1 MEKEYFIIWDGEKRE
16 VRSEGEV
23 FFMKNYINKL
33 LRLLI
38 FVSVIIFSALSQSSG
53 ESSVP
58 GSLLD
63 LEEAFQKV
71 AENVSPSVVNISTR
85 SSMNADIE
93 ILPFDK
99 DLKDKFPWF
108 EDFFSNLPEENIL
121 CAASGVIIS
130 EDGFVITNAHVV
142 KDTSKLSITT
152 HNGKKYEDLQIV
164 GIDSET
170 DLAVIKIKSPHKFSV
185 APLGNSDNVKVG
197 SWAIAIGNPFGYSS
211 TLTVGIISATGR
223 DFYEGGY
230 GDMSNLIQT
239 DASINPGNSGG
250 ALVNIRGEVIGI
262 NTAIISAG
270 GRSSGIGFAIP
281 VNIVKKV
288 SKQLIEK
295 GKVLRGWLGVVIKDL
310 SSELSS
316 YFGADNGV
324 LIEDIIPG
332 GPADN
337 GGIKSGDIVLSI
349 DDAEMDSVRKLQ
361 NTISGKS
368 PGEKITLSVLRN
380 KKKETVTLIV
390 GQRPEERK
398 KDISHSTVPHSEE
411 WRGLSVEDLTDD
423 LSSRLKQ
430 NKGVI
435 VRGVKTGSLAEESG
449 IKPGNI
455 IIKIND
461 RELNNIKDYKDFIKS
476 IKNKEDVVC
485 LVYDGKYMTFLV
497 IKGE

>member
-1 MEKEYFIIWDGEKRE
+1 
-16 VRSEGEV
+16 
-23 FFMKNYINKL
+23 
-33 LRLLI
+33 
-38 FVSVIIFSALSQSSG
+38 
-53 ESSVP
+53 
-58 GSLLD
+58 
-63 LEEAFQKV
+63 
-71 AENVSPSVVNISTR
+71 
-85 SSMNADIE
+85 
-93 ILPFDK
+93 
-99 DLKDKFPWF
+99 
-108 EDFFSNLPEENIL
+108 
-121 CAASGVIIS
+121 
-130 EDGFVITNAHVV
+130 
-142 KDTSKLSITT
+142 
-152 HNGKKYEDLQIV
+152 
-164 GIDSET
+164 
-170 DLAVIKIKSPHKFSV
+170 
-185 APLGNSDNVKVG
+185 
-197 SWAIAIGNPFGYSS
+197 
-211 TLTVGIISATGR
+211 
-223 DFYEGGY
+223 
-230 GDMSNLIQT
+230 
-239 DASINPGNSGG
+239 
-250 ALVNIRGEVIGI
+250 
-262 NTAIISAG
+262 
-270 GRSSGIGFAIP
+270 
-281 VNIVKKV
+281 
-288 SKQLIEK
+288 
-295 GKVLRGWLGVVIKDL
+295 VVIKDL